1 VYSWG
6 YTPALGVL
14 GVSKND
20 IPNLI
25 PPEYF
30 GNHKVV
36 RIQAAK
42 DFSVALTE

>member
-6 YTPALGVL
+6 YNRALGVL
-14 GVSKND
+14 GVSKYD

-30 GNHKVV
+30 GNQKVV
-36 RIQAAK
+36 RIQAAQ